1 MNLSPAYA
9 KWHEETLAEGRTEG
23 VTIGE
28 AQGRNLERISV
39 ARTMLLEGLS
49 IALITK
55 VTGFSATEI
64 EQLSLDP

>member
-1 MNLSPAYA
+1 MNLSPAYE
-9 KWHEETLAEGRTEG
+9 KWHEETLAEG

-55 VTGFSATEI
+55 VTGFSAIEI
-64 EQLSLDP
+64 EQLNLES